1 MRKSKAVKAHQYHT
15 DLCHDA
21 SPNLSLLMAH
31 VLLPYHLFWRGYKH
45 LYNTAKVLCHLTNL
59 LFDIC
64 TDAKAMVGKTAGS
77 IAQFKAVAT
86 NRVSL
91 CVSLPL
97 ISSLKI
103 IAISLKNAFMK

>member
-1 MRKSKAVKAHQYHT
+1 
-15 DLCHDA
+15 
-21 SPNLSLLMAH
+21 MALA
-31 VLLPYHLFWRGYKH
+31 LLPYHLFWQGYKH
-45 LYNTAKVLCHLTNL
+45 LYNTAKVLCHLPYL

-64 TDAKAMVGKTAGS
+64 TDKKAVVGKTVGS

-91 CVSLPL
+91 CLSLPL

-103 IAISLKNAFMK
+103 IAISVKNAFMK